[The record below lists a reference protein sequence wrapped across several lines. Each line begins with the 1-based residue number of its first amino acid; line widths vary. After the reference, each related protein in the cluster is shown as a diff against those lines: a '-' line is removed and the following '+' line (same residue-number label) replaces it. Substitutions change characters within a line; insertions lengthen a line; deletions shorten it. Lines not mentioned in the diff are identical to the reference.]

1 MRKIPRTLIA
11 VAALSTTLVGGSM
24 AWASTTHTS
33 GKSPRR
39 QHVTVVTVQA
49 TNPNWIDTGVALQ
62 AHQAPQNHRTRHSH
76 LGRGG
81 ADPPCSRSNGLSK
94 ANYTCDRLSESGV
107 FTFVAPSLSC
117 FSLIGKIGNHD
128 PFQSSHV
135 NIGDSA
141 SGELFLML
149 NDSIGT
155 FGDNVGHWTVTIT
168 TSP

>member
-62 AHQAPQNHRTRHSH
+62 AHQALRITAQGIVTW
-76 LGRGG
+76 GAGG
-81 ADPPCSRSNGLSK
+81 PIHHVHANGLSK

>member
-62 AHQAPQNHRTRHSH
+62 AHQALRITAQGIVTW
-76 LGRGG
+76 GAGG
-81 ADPPCSRSNGLSK
+81 ADPPCSR
-94 ANYTCDRLSESGV
+94 
-107 FTFVAPSLSC
+107 
-117 FSLIGKIGNHD
+117 
-128 PFQSSHV
+128 
-135 NIGDSA
+135 
-141 SGELFLML
+141 
-149 NDSIGT
+149 
-155 FGDNVGHWTVTIT
+155 
-168 TSP
+168 